1 VHTTLKLDE
10 FYRPVAKQ
18 LDEVRRAVTDLWA
31 EAQQLVYGSGVTPPK
46 MGGKLLRP
54 ALCLLSAGALG
65 AKQLAEFIPMATA
78 MELLHIAALAHDDVI
93 DDSDTRRGQR
103 SLNAQWDNHTAVL
116 GGDYL
121 VARSIAILGEYD
133 NTRVITN
140 AINSVRE
147 MAEGELVHFGNRL
160 REPTE
165 ESCISLARQ
174 KTASLFA
181 VTCSTPGCLTIG
193 EPARALH
200 EYGHGFGIAFQ
211 IADDLLDLTQDPET
225 LGKPAC
231 GDIVEGKTTLPLLQL
246 RAALDEEGAARL
258 DSLKGGPLTEDD
270 QEWVASEIESTGV
283 RARVEA
289 IAQGYADGARRSLQ
303 DLQASP
309 YKDAMVGLTEFALAR
324 AS

>member
-1 VHTTLKLDE
+1 MTLDE
-10 FYRPVAKQ
+10 LYRPVEES
-18 LDEVRRAVTDLWA
+18 LDQVRQAVADLWEDA
-31 EAQQLVYGSGVTPPK
+31 LKLVYGPGASPPK
-46 MGGKLLRP
+46 MGGKMLRP

-65 AKQLAEFIPMATA
+65 AKDLSAFVPMATA

-121 VARSIAILGEYD
+121 VARSIGILGHYD

-140 AINSVRE
+140 AIDSVRE
-147 MAEGELVHFGNRL
+147 MAEGELTHFGQRSS
-160 REPTE
+160 EPTE
-165 ESCISLARQ
+165 ESCISLSRQ

-193 EPARALH
+193 EPSQALH

-246 RAALDEEGAARL
+246 RAALDEDGVQRL
-258 DSLKGGPLTEDD
+258 DAMTGGELSEEEK
-270 QEWVASEIESTGV
+270 EWVGTVIESTGV
-283 RARVEA
+283 RARTEA
-289 IAQGYADGARRSLQ
+289 VAQGYADDARRAIQ
-303 DLQASP
+303 DLAPSR
-309 YKDAMVGLTEFALAR
+309 YKDTMVGLTEFALAR
-324 AS
+324 VS

>member
-1 VHTTLKLDE
+1 MQTALTLDE
-10 FYRPVAKQ
+10 FYKPVDRQ
-18 LDEVRRAVTDLWA
+18 LDEVRRAVSDLWA
-31 EAQQLVYGSGVTPPK
+31 EALNLVYGPGVTPPQ

-54 ALCLLSAGALG
+54 ALCLMSAGALG
-65 AKQLAEFIPMATA
+65 AENLAEFVPMATA

-121 VARSIAILGEYD
+121 VARSIGILGEYD

-147 MAEGELVHFGNRL
+147 MAEGELTHFGNRL

-193 EPARALH
+193 EPSGSLH
-200 EYGHGFGIAFQ
+200 NYGHGFGIAFQ
-211 IADDLLDLTQDPET
+211 IADDLLDLTQDPQT

-246 RAALDEEGAARL
+246 RAALDEDGMSRL
-258 DSLKGGPLTEDD
+258 DALTGGPLTEED
-270 QEWVASEIESTGV
+270 QEWVATEIESTGV

-289 IAQGYADGARRSLQ
+289 VAQSYADKARRAVQ
-303 DLQASP
+303 DFAPSR
-309 YKDAMVGLTEFALAR
+309 YRDAMIGLTEFAMAR

>member
-1 VHTTLKLDE
+1 MTLEDL
-10 FYRPVAKQ
+10 YRPIETP
-18 LDEVRRAVTDLWA
+18 LTDVRQAIADLWE
-31 EAQQLVYGSGVTPPK
+31 EALQLVYGPGAEPPR

-54 ALCLLSAGALG
+54 ALCLMSAGALG
-65 AKQLAEFIPMATA
+65 AKDLAAFVPMATA

-121 VARSIAILGEYD
+121 VARSINILGQYN

-140 AINSVRE
+140 AIDSVRE
-147 MAEGELVHFGNRL
+147 MAEGELTHFGNRL
-160 REPTE
+160 REPTA

-181 VTCSTPGCLTIG
+181 VTCSTPGCLVID
-193 EPARALH
+193 EPSKAMH
-200 EYGHGFGIAFQ
+200 EYGLGFGIAFQ

-231 GDIVEGKTTLPLLQL
+231 GDIVEGKSTLPLLML
-246 RAALDEEGAARL
+246 REALDPEGQNRL
-258 DSLKGGPLTEDD
+258 DEMTGDAVSDED
-270 QEWVASEIESTGV
+270 QEWVGAVIESTGV
-283 RARVEA
+283 RERVEGV
-289 IAQGYADGARRSLQ
+289 AQGYADDARRAVQTL
-303 DLQASP
+303 APSP
-309 YKDAMVGLTEFALAR
+309 YKDAMLALTEFAMAR
-324 AS
+324 VS

>member
-1 VHTTLKLDE
+1 MTLDE
-10 FYRPVAKQ
+10 LYKPVEESLQ
-18 LDEVRRAVTDLWA
+18 QVRQAVADLWEDA
-31 EAQQLVYGSGVTPPK
+31 LKLVYGPGVKPPQ
-46 MGGKLLRP
+46 MGGKMLRP

-65 AKQLAEFIPMATA
+65 AKNLMDFVPMATA

-121 VARSIAILGEYD
+121 VARSISILGQYD

-140 AINSVRE
+140 AIDSVRE
-147 MAEGELVHFGNRL
+147 MAEGELTHFGKRMS
-160 REPTE
+160 EPTE
-165 ESCISLARQ
+165 ESCISLSRQ

-193 EPARALH
+193 EPSRSLH
-200 EYGHGFGIAFQ
+200 DYGHGFGIAFQ

-231 GDIVEGKTTLPLLQL
+231 GDIIEGKTTLPLLQL
-246 RAALDEEGAARL
+246 RSALDEEGVRRL
-258 DSLKGGPLTEDD
+258 DTMTGGELSEEDK
-270 QEWVASEIESTGV
+270 EWVGTVIESTGV
-283 RARVEA
+283 QSRTEA
-289 IAQGYADGARRSLQ
+289 VAQSYADDARRAIQ
-303 DLQASP
+303 DLPPSR
-309 YKDAMVGLTEFALAR
+309 YKDTMVGLTEFALAR
-324 AS
+324 VS

>member
-1 VHTTLKLDE
+1 MTLDE
-10 FYRPVAKQ
+10 LYKPVEESLQ
-18 LDEVRRAVTDLWA
+18 QVRQAVADLWEDA
-31 EAQQLVYGSGVTPPK
+31 LKLVYGPDAKPPQ
-46 MGGKLLRP
+46 MGGKMLRP

-65 AKQLAEFIPMATA
+65 AKNLMEFVPMATA

-121 VARSIAILGEYD
+121 VARSISILGQYD

-140 AINSVRE
+140 AIDSVRE
-147 MAEGELVHFGNRL
+147 MAEGELTHFGKRL
-160 REPTE
+160 SQPTE
-165 ESCISLARQ
+165 ESCISLSRQ

-193 EPARALH
+193 EPSQSLH

-231 GDIVEGKTTLPLLQL
+231 GDIIEGKTTLPLLQL
-246 RAALDEEGAARL
+246 RAALDEEGVQRL
-258 DSLKGGPLTEDD
+258 DTMTGGELSEEDK
-270 QEWVASEIESTGV
+270 EWVGTVIESTGV
-283 RARVEA
+283 QSRTEA
-289 IAQGYADGARRSLQ
+289 VAQGYADDARRAIQ
-303 DLQASP
+303 DLPASR
-309 YKDAMVGLTEFALAR
+309 YKDTMVGLTEFALAR
-324 AS
+324 VS